1 MFHGASSSGLVRA
14 VTACGVVLSLGACAP
29 EDGGGVDV
37 SEPDELVGQNAVAR
51 TMTVEGAV
59 LVAPSASAAT
69 ILAAVRRQTRSLFGP
84 LRSVNVSLDDREIR
98 TIDTSTFKREPV
110 SVVDTDNPGA
120 AARPMLRV
128 RYTYTGR
135 GVVPKAWSRR
145 RSLSTTALFGDYLP
159 YASELIAQ
167 CTDDPHAREW
177 GGDGLWY
184 MFNPEVARCGTA
196 IRAEVSALDAAQRK
210 LTDRRAQVSAR
221 EAARR
226 FLPLSVRLA
235 TIRSPETVAYPEYDQ
250 LLGAGNPAK
259 TSVNVYAFFGVIGD
273 HEADPRDEGYRE
285 MFFVLRNVLRA
296 FPHARFE
303 APSPA
308 TNLLDLRVDGAAVP
322 NVTHAAVIDWAL
334 GGSAPSGVGV
344 AALRQAILDTWKRRA
359 IRLTVPMNV
368 TVRGQARAIDLR
380 IHTYYGEEGAW
391 NSGARERYVAAWR
404 DADVFAYSG
413 HSHIGAGPLDPSN
426 YRASDFPDRYQ
437 IMMINSCV
445 SFNYYNRDFYPLHP
459 GGSAKLDLVVNGIE
473 AYSDNGHAVSSLIT
487 GLFDGRQQSYLSL
500 LRGMIANEP
509 DIGLEDYDPMRVAD
523 GETDNRYSPR
533 ATPLTLTPRR

>member
-1 MFHGASSSGLVRA
+1 MIHGASPSGLVRA
-14 VTACGVVLSLGACAP
+14 VMGCGVVLSLGACAP
-29 EDGGGVDV
+29 EDGSDVDV

-59 LVAPSASAAT
+59 LVETNASAAT

-84 LRSVNVSLDDREIR
+84 LRALNASLDDREIR

-110 SVVDTDNPGA
+110 SVVDTNNPGV

-135 GVVPKAWSRR
+135 GVVHKSMARR

-159 YASELIAQ
+159 HASDLIAQ

-210 LTDRRAQVSAR
+210 LTDRRTQVSAV

-235 TIRSPETVAYPEYDQ
+235 TIRSPETVSYPEYDQ
-250 LLGAGNPAK
+250 LLGASNPAK

-273 HEADPRDEGYRE
+273 RETDPRDEGYRE

-303 APSPA
+303 APAPA
-308 TNLLDLRVDGAAVP
+308 ANLLDLRVNGAAVP

-334 GGSAPSGVGV
+334 GGSAPSGVSV
-344 AALRQAILDTWKRRA
+344 TALRQAILDTWKRRS

-368 TVRGQARAIDLR
+368 TVRGQARPIDLR
-380 IHTYYGEEGAW
+380 ISAYYGEEGAS

-413 HSHIGAGPLDPSN
+413 HSHIGDGPLDPSN

-459 GGSAKLDLVVNGIE
+459 GGSAKLDLVVNGLE

-509 DIGLEDYDPMRVAD
+509 DIGLEDYDPMRVVD

-533 ATPLTLTPRR
+533 ATPLALTPRR